1 MNDTQHE
8 MKIYWHVNGQKC
20 YEGMRR
26 DGEKH
31 GVDTIWDERG
41 QKEYEV
47 YYVHGEEYAKIIRNR
62 EGAVTSV
69 KSPPRKQPTNQTEKK
84 KEKRKKKKSYQ
95 GINKLIYA

>member
-8 MKIYWHVNGQKC
+8 MKIYWYVNGQKC

-26 DGEKH
+26 DGAKH

-47 YYVHGEEYAKIIRNR
+47 YYVHGKEYAKIIRNR

-69 KSPPRKQPTNQTEKK
+69 KSRLANNQQTEP
-84 KEKRKKKKSYQ
+84 KRKKKKEKIISR
-95 GINKLIYA
+95 NK